1 LEAVSVSSLRKQ
13 EMTASCPEHSMLQM
27 SLFAKRCLCRQGRK
41 QRDVSADTDRRI
53 FWICSSE
60 TKWTMSRQAGRI
72 HVCHCVSGLAKGE
85 SRMGFSCKLHLINN
99 LLLEIFNFSHTV
111 LLRNNWQV
119 NFELRKSQE
128 FLIAARNSSKT
139 MNIQI
144 SSITLNTKDFLHS

>member
-1 LEAVSVSSLRKQ
+1 
-13 EMTASCPEHSMLQM
+13 
-27 SLFAKRCLCRQGRK
+27 
-41 QRDVSADTDRRI
+41 
-53 FWICSSE
+53 
-60 TKWTMSRQAGRI
+60 
-72 HVCHCVSGLAKGE
+72 
-85 SRMGFSCKLHLINN
+85 MGFSCKLHLINN